1 MIHGQQEKVI
11 LSVYRNKSFTK
22 AASELG
28 ISQPALSAAV
38 NKIEKKLG
46 IRIFERKQTHI
57 CPTEEGM
64 VLIEYLKKSQLE
76 YQVCFHKINDIIKNK
91 NAKLTIG
98 IPAAYA
104 NTYLPDKIVKFKKK
118 YAESKVSIRI
128 ATLPE
133 LMDMSE
139 EGMLDCF
146 ISTSDNLEPDFSIQK
161 IFTEKMYLCVPK
173 SWEINEKMRQY
184 QIKKGVFENGNE
196 IDWKQFSNLELI
208 TLEENQPL
216 QKDINKFLEK
226 EQVSVNRKM
235 IVNQVLLGIELAA
248 QGLGMMFCS
257 EVALMNCHNRE
268 RLCIYPLPDYL
279 SERNLYVAYNGKYYS
294 SDICRGFIDILRNN

>member
-46 IRIFERKQTHI
+46 IRIFERKQTPI

-98 IPAAYA
+98 TPAAYA

-118 YAESKVSIRI
+118 YAE
-128 ATLPE
+128 
-133 LMDMSE
+133 
-139 EGMLDCF
+139 
-146 ISTSDNLEPDFSIQK
+146 
-161 IFTEKMYLCVPK
+161 
-173 SWEINEKMRQY
+173 
-184 QIKKGVFENGNE
+184 
-196 IDWKQFSNLELI
+196 
-208 TLEENQPL
+208 
-216 QKDINKFLEK
+216 
-226 EQVSVNRKM
+226 
-235 IVNQVLLGIELAA
+235 
-248 QGLGMMFCS
+248 
-257 EVALMNCHNRE
+257 
-268 RLCIYPLPDYL
+268 
-279 SERNLYVAYNGKYYS
+279 
-294 SDICRGFIDILRNN
+294 